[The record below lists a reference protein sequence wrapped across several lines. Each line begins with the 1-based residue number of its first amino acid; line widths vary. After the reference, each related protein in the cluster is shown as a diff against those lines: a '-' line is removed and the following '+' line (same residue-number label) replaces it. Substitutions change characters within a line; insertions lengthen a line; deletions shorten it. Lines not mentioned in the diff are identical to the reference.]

1 MGWKRG
7 EERAEKRG
15 GTQEIKAWKSRI
27 RENGV
32 TVSPGLWV
40 WRSEEERRNM
50 VMVFSQ
56 NTDMGN
62 CRQWQN

>member
-1 MGWKRG
+1 MKKEQRSGEVHMKSKRG
-7 EERAEKRG
+7 NLGLER
-15 GTQEIKAWKSRI
+15 
-27 RENGV
+27 NGV

-62 CRQWQN
+62 CCHWQN

>member
-1 MGWKRG
+1 MKSKRG
-7 EERAEKRG
+7 NLGLER
-15 GTQEIKAWKSRI
+15 
-27 RENGV
+27 NGV

-62 CRQWQN
+62 CCHWQN